1 MRRQTEGAALY
12 RVQRRGRAV
21 VRSVRSREW
30 RASWNEKAAP
40 ESSGDLCRTAA
51 FPGRQRESVK
61 GFGDVKPRGCGPWI
75 NVALGC
81 SASRNPSVVS
91 CWRYLLVR

>member
-30 RASWNEKAAP
+30 RASWNEK
-40 ESSGDLCRTAA
+40 
-51 FPGRQRESVK
+51 
-61 GFGDVKPRGCGPWI
+61 PRGCGVWSHRM
-75 NVALGC
+75 L
-81 SASRNPSVVS
+81 R
-91 CWRYLLVR
+91 RYSSSFLYFVCD